1 MVRPT
6 ARSNP
11 TLPCNVSRDQCFVL
25 NVTNSVNFVGDVC
38 WRCESFQIYV
48 GDVCGFVWW
57 EVLLLE
63 MYVGDVNP
71 FRSLWNTC
79 CLPNTIDALPL
90 PAKSLTQK
98 FKCFVLIFHNGR
110 HQVFHKFT
118 LCSFNY
124 KDSTNYTCLEE
135 SSLILPLVVWIDGP
149 RLNTV
154 IELC

>member
-1 MVRPT
+1 MLVRHSTPTKQTPPAYTSSFLWDSSRNVLQPSSTVRPT
-6 ARSNP
+6 A
-11 TLPCNVSRDQCFVL
+11 LD
-25 NVTNSVNFVGDVC
+25 
-38 WRCESFQIYV
+38 

-118 LCSFNY
+118 VCSFNY
-124 KDSTNYTCLEE
+124 KDSTNYTCLWE

-149 RLNTV
+149 RLNTM